1 MISITFFIS
10 SCFLLLDC
18 NYCTIKRIMLIVIRY
33 VTFTT
38 LEILFYLHSV
48 ISSFSQ
54 SSASFAV
61 DFYSIILFYGYVFS
75 YIYSPS
81 YLKQFLL
88 KIICNL
94 ILERVVVSIICQKKE
109 KEFLIKLRW
118 CFDNTHYVQE
128 KILNSCKSKKILV
141 CLMKIQKNKRKFILK
156 DPLIFREKSCNWI
169 FLFDSIRFGT
179 IKFDKIYSL
188 Y

>member
-1 MISITFFIS
+1 
-10 SCFLLLDC
+10 
-18 NYCTIKRIMLIVIRY
+18 MLIVIRY

-75 YIYSPS
+75 YSPP

-141 CLMKIQKNKRKFILK
+141 CLMKIRKK
-156 DPLIFREKSCNWI
+156 
-169 FLFDSIRFGT
+169 
-179 IKFDKIYSL
+179 KIYIKGPFNI
-188 Y
+188 